1 MQRFAKGFMVL
12 LAALFLATPA
22 MAMNINANNT
32 GDALIY
38 PLYVALD
45 GGWQTKLTVIN
56 TSEMYS
62 TVAKL
67 VVRSWKNS
75 QELLDF
81 LLYLSPA
88 DVWTGTLKYDPALGK
103 VVMESTDDSCLVE
116 IGTFASATKPL
127 YKELAATS
135 DASDN
140 GFLGYV
146 YVINAATNPTPS
158 GPSLVAKSAI
168 FSWYHGLAGGVNGAP
183 LSPSVYPRNV
193 LTGYADVAWAGT
205 GSSLALKPVAVMN
218 YQNKVW
224 IDAGVET
231 VFAGIYED
239 PKGKIVGETSIG
251 LVRLEDLLAKKTV
264 RLPYYNNATKGHTF
278 HFFTFPTKISGITDK
293 QGFWWDIGTDL
304 NSPADDK
311 ARSCTTAGAKI
322 FDTTEKFSVFSPA
335 PVASMCTEIFW
346 LEALP
351 NIIPFPEGWIRY
363 SFNPV
368 TAIYDRQAGR
378 VAGNPIVRERYAPVI
393 PFVINVGPQGMF
405 SLQTA
410 WEGGDLN
417 RYSFFDFKPGIDVPN
432 AFVQGVDPAW
442 SNWYTDSGLEVTPY

>member
-1 MQRFAKGFMVL
+1 MQRFAKGFLVL
-12 LAALFLATPA
+12 LAALIFATPA
-22 MAMNINANNT
+22 VAMNINVNNT

-56 TSEMYS
+56 TSEQYS

-116 IGTFASATKPL
+116 IGVFASATKPL
-127 YKELAATS
+127 YQPLVATS
-135 DASDN
+135 DPSDN

-146 YVINAATNPTPS
+146 YVINAATNPTAT
-158 GPSLVAKSAI
+158 GPSLAAKSGI
-168 FSWYHGLAGGVNGAP
+168 FSWYHGLVGGVSGAP
-183 LSPSVYPRNV
+183 LPVPAYPKNI
-193 LTGYADVAWAGT
+193 LSGYADISWMGT
-205 GSSLALKPVAVMN
+205 GSSFALKPVAVMN

-224 IDAGVET
+224 IDAGFET
-231 VFAGIYED
+231 VLAGLN
-239 PKGKIVGETSIG
+239 ETSIG

-264 RLPYYNNATKGHTF
+264 RLPYYNSSTKGHSF

-293 QGFWWDIGTDL
+293 HGFWWDIGTDR

-311 ARSCTTAGAKI
+311 ARACAVAGAKI
-322 FDTTEKFSVFSPA
+322 FDTTEKFSVFSPS
-335 PVASMCTEIFW
+335 PVAQMCTEIFW
-346 LEALP
+346 VEALP
-351 NIIPFPEGWIRY
+351 NIVPFPEGWIRY
-363 SFNPV
+363 SFNSVP
-368 TAIYDRQAGR
+368 AIYDKQAGR
-378 VAGNPIVRERYAPVI
+378 GPGNPIVRDRYAPVI
-393 PFVINVGPQGMF
+393 PFVVNVGPQGLF

-442 SNWYTDSGLEVTPY
+442 NNWYTEPGLEVTPF

>member
-1 MQRFAKGFMVL
+1 MQRFVKGFMVL
-12 LAALFLATPA
+12 LAALLLATPA
-22 MAMNINANNT
+22 TAMNINVNNT
-32 GDALIY
+32 GDALVY

-56 TSEMYS
+56 TSEQYS

-127 YKELAATS
+127 YKELAPTS
-135 DASDN
+135 DPSDN

-146 YVINAATNPTPS
+146 YVINAATNPAAT

-168 FSWYHGLAGGVNGAP
+168 FSWYHGLVGGVNGAP
-183 LSPSVYPRNV
+183 LPVNVYPRNV
-193 LTGYADVAWAGT
+193 LTGFADITWAGT
-205 GSSLALKPVAVMN
+205 GSSFALKPVALMN

-231 VFAGIYED
+231 VLAGL
-239 PKGKIVGETSIG
+239 GETSMG
-251 LVRLEDLLAKKTV
+251 LVRLEDLLAKRTI
-264 RLPYYNNATKGHTF
+264 RLPYYNNNAKGHTF
-278 HFFTFPTKISGITDK
+278 HFFTFPTKVSGQKDK
-293 QGFWWDIGTDL
+293 HGFWWDIGTDR

-311 ARSCTTAGAKI
+311 ARACASVGAKI

-335 PVASMCTEIFW
+335 PVVDMCTEIFW

-351 NIIPFPEGWIRY
+351 NVIPFPEGWIRY
-363 SFNPV
+363 TLNPV
-368 TAIYDRQAGR
+368 SAFYDRERGR
-378 VAGNPIVRERYAPVI
+378 VAGNPVLRNLFPPVI
-393 PFVINVGPQGMF
+393 PFVVNVGPGGLF

-410 WEGGDLN
+410 WDGGDFN
-417 RYSFFDFKPGIDVPN
+417 RYSFYDFKPGIDMPN
-432 AFVQGVDPAW
+432 AFVASPDPVW
-442 SNWYTDSGLEVTPY
+442 SNWYTDPGLEETPF

>member
-1 MQRFAKGFMVL
+1 MQRFAKSFMVL

-56 TSEMYS
+56 VSEQLS

-81 LLYLSPA
+81 LIFLSPA
-88 DVWTGTLKYDPALGK
+88 DVWTGTLKYDPALGR
-103 VVMESTDDSCLVE
+103 VVMESTDDSVLVE
-116 IGTFASATKPL
+116 IGTFASPTKPL
-127 YKELAATS
+127 YKDLVPTS
-135 DASDN
+135 DSSDN

-146 YVINAATNPTPS
+146 YVINAATNPAPS

-168 FSWYHGLAGGVNGAP
+168 FSWYQGLAGGVNGAP
-183 LSPSVYPRNV
+183 LDPKNYPRNV
-193 LTGYADVAWAGT
+193 LTGYAEMAWVGT
-205 GSSLALKPVAVMN
+205 GSSFALKPVAVQN

-224 IDAGVET
+224 IDSGVET
-231 VFAGIYED
+231 VLAGLNQ
-239 PKGKIVGETSIG
+239 TSIG
-251 LVRLEDLLAKKTV
+251 LVRLEDLLAKRTV
-264 RLPYYNNATKGHTF
+264 RLPYYNSDANGHTF
-278 HFFTFPTKISGITDK
+278 HFFTFPTKISGTTDK
-293 QGFWWDIGTDL
+293 QGFWWDLGSDL
-304 NSPADDK
+304 LGPADDK
-311 ARSCTTAGAKI
+311 ARSCATAGAKI

-351 NIIPFPEGWIRY
+351 SLVPFPEGWIRY

-368 TAIYDRQAGR
+368 PAIYDRQAGR
-378 VAGNPIVRERYAPVI
+378 VANPIQRNRYAPVI
-393 PFVINVGPQGMF
+393 PFVINIGPNGMF

-410 WEGGDLN
+410 WEGGDFN
-417 RYSFFDFKPGIDVPN
+417 RYSFYDFKPGIDVPN

-442 SNWYTDSGLEVTPY
+442 SNWYTDPGLEMTPF